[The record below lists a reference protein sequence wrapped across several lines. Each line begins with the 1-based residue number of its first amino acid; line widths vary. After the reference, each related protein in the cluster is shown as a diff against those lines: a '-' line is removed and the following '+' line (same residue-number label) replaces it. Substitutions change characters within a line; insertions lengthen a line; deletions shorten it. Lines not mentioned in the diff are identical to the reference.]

1 MTKQKASLQ
10 LFWCL
15 FFVYTINIIG
25 KTSFSAATVA
35 LIDEA
40 VLTKTQAGL
49 ISGVFWL
56 LYAVGQFAGG
66 FVTNKLSCYTMI
78 NITIVGSA
86 VSNLLMA
93 FTEEYMLMLIAWSF
107 GGIIQFGM
115 WPAILKLIST
125 EIVMSQR
132 TSVMG
137 RLAFCYCLGSILSYI
152 FTAVILATLSWK
164 YIFICCGIITGI
176 SLTGSL
182 YAGFRLSPILREQEP
197 QREVVSRKN
206 GKLTWDIVWKS
217 ELIFFCIL
225 MLIKGIADTG
235 IKNWMP
241 TIMMETYGASP
252 SYTSL
257 LSVALLFTN
266 IFGVVLCT
274 KIYDRV
280 RCDELITLRILYI
293 LIVPMLL
300 LLLNFANMNIYIT
313 TVLMSGIT
321 ISIYGSGQILQMNYP
336 GRFQMWGLT
345 AAVGG
350 IVNCFAAFG
359 NVIATYGSGFIAD
372 RLGWNAMIIIW
383 NVLIILF
390 VVLTIMM
397 MPKWKKFRR
406 RE

>member
-1 MTKQKASLQ
+1 MTKQKASTQ

-40 VLTKTQAGL
+40 ILTKTQAGF

-66 FVTNKLSCYTMI
+66 FVTNQMSCYTMI

-86 VSNLLMA
+86 ASNLMMA
-93 FTEEYMLMLIAWSF
+93 FTEDYFFMLIAWSF

-125 EIVMSQR
+125 EIVASQR
-132 TSVMG
+132 ISVMG

-152 FTAVILATLSWK
+152 FTAFILATLSWN

-176 SLTGSL
+176 SILGSL
-182 YAGFRLSPILREQEP
+182 YAAQRLSPILREEET
-197 QREVVSRKN
+197 RTETASRMQ

-217 ELIFFCIL
+217 ELIFFCVL

-252 SYTSL
+252 SFTSL
-257 LSVALLFTN
+257 LSVVLLFTN

-300 LLLNFANMNIYIT
+300 LLLNFTNMNIYIT
-313 TVLMSGIT
+313 TILMSGIT
-321 ISIYGSGQILQMNYP
+321 IAIYGSGQILQMNYP

-345 AAVGG
+345 ATVGG
-350 IVNCFAAFG
+350 IINCFAAFG

-390 VVLTIMM
+390 VVLTILMI
-397 MPKWKKFRR
+397 PKWNKFRR